1 MLFGAR
7 RRRGST
13 QSRSS
18 AASDVYKKQAFNQGS
33 APEHVEMRFRMHAQ
47 NVVFCRHGCRRSV
60 QVYTLQRAKNGVHP
74 RDLFRVAGRG
84 DVIKTIGMS
93 HQGCVHTATKPKPP
107 TTETTLHLARHNPTA
122 GVLHTQCA

>member
-1 MLFGAR
+1 MG
-7 RRRGST
+7 
-13 QSRSS
+13 
-18 AASDVYKKQAFNQGS
+18 
-33 APEHVEMRFRMHAQ
+33 FRMNAQ

-93 HQGCVHTATKPKPP
+93 NQGCFHTATKAKPQPKDKS
-107 TTETTLHLARHNPTA
+107 LHLARQNPAGGIQLPTGRSTA
-122 GVLHTQCA
+122 YSAS